1 MLVAASLKHDYARRW
16 VQTRAENDPVANFV
30 RKFNYETLA
39 PVHLREQLPPGA
51 EKTLHDAGVLP
62 AEARLEC
69 LSYNGEFFARVVQV
83 ADENRVMEFE
93 EKALIARIQH
103 AKVHL
108 RESLQTTERLLFE
121 HPSHKTLIRWIARD
135 AFTRLR
141 QVIDDLDACIQS
153 FEGDFIQEKFNK

>member
-1 MLVAASLKHDYARRW
+1 MLVAASLKHEYASRW
-16 VQTRAENDPVANFV
+16 VRTRAENDPVANFV

-103 AKVHL
+103 AKRHL
-108 RESLQTTERLLFE
+108 HESLQTTERLLFE
-121 HPSHKTLIRWIARD
+121 HPSHKTLIHWIARD

-141 QVIDDLDACIQS
+141 QVVDDLDACIRL
-153 FEGDFIQEKFNK
+153 FEDDSTQTFNK